1 MAISHKIKRA
11 KQRTYITFKKM
22 FDPSFRTESDMQQT
36 SAYLI
41 CKRLIEKEGT
51 TLLMAPLSG
60 KRYIKQEDGD
70 LFIIIGGDSIQIINH
85 VYSYTIPM
93 SGHTLIKTMD
103 AFDNKLE
110 GERNQLEFDVKSNI
124 QKSLNQI
131 KDELAKQ

>member
-1 MAISHKIKRA
+1 MNISHRIKRA
-11 KQRTYITFKKM
+11 KQRTYIKYKST
-22 FDPSFRTESDMQQT
+22 FDPSFRTQADAQQT

-51 TLLMAPLSG
+51 SLLMAPLSG
-60 KRYIKQEDGD
+60 KRYIKQDDGN
-70 LFIIIGGDSIQIINH
+70 LFIIIGHDSIQIINH

-103 AFDNKLE
+103 VFDNKLE
-110 GERNQLEFDVKSNI
+110 KERTQLEFDVKSNI

-131 KDELAKQ
+131 KDELAK

>member
-1 MAISHKIKRA
+1 MNISHRIKRV
-11 KQRTYITFKKM
+11 KQKVYIKCKKTF
-22 FDPSFRTESDMQQT
+22 DSSYRTEVDIQQT

-41 CKRLIEKEGT
+41 CKKLIEKEGT

-70 LFIIIGGDSIQIINH
+70 LFIIISSNSIQIINH

-93 SGHTLIKTMD
+93 SGHTLVKTMD
-103 AFDNKLE
+103 VFDNKLE

-131 KDELAKQ
+131 KDELAK

>member
-1 MAISHKIKRA
+1 MNISHNIKRA
-11 KQRTYITFKKM
+11 KQKTYIKYKKM
-22 FDPSFRTESDMQQT
+22 FDPSFRTEANAQQT

-51 TLLMAPLSG
+51 SLLMAPLSG
-60 KRYIKQEDGD
+60 KRYIKQDDGD
-70 LFIIIGGDSIQIINH
+70 LFIIIDSDSIQIINH

-103 AFDNKLE
+103 VFDNKLE
-110 GERNQLEFDVKSNI
+110 TERTQLEFDVKSNI

-131 KDELAKQ
+131 KDELSK

>member
-1 MAISHKIKRA
+1 MNISHRIKRA
-11 KQRTYITFKKM
+11 KQRTYIKYKKA
-22 FDPSFRTESDMQQT
+22 FDPSYRTETDEQQT

-51 TLLMAPLSG
+51 SLLMAPVSG

-70 LFIIIGGDSIQIINH
+70 LFIIIGHDSIQIINH

-93 SGHTLIKTMD
+93 AGHVLIKTMD

-110 GERNQLEFDVKSNI
+110 KERIQLEFDVKSNI

-131 KDELAKQ
+131 KDELAK

>member
-1 MAISHKIKRA
+1 MNISHRIKRA
-11 KQRTYITFKKM
+11 KQRTYIKYKKA
-22 FDPSFRTESDMQQT
+22 FDPSYRTETDEQQT

-60 KRYIKQEDGD
+60 KRYIKQEDGN
-70 LFIIIGGDSIQIINH
+70 LFIIIAHDSIQIINH

-110 GERNQLEFDVKSNI
+110 KERIQLEFDVKSNI

-131 KDELAKQ
+131 KDELAK

>member
-1 MAISHKIKRA
+1 MNISHRIKRA
-11 KQRTYITFKKM
+11 KQRTYIKYKST
-22 FDPSFRTESDMQQT
+22 FDPSWRTDSDAQQT

-51 TLLMAPLSG
+51 ILLMAPLSG
-60 KRYIKQEDGD
+60 KRYIKQDDGN
-70 LFIIIGGDSIQIINH
+70 LFIIIGHDSIQIINH

-93 SGHTLIKTMD
+93 SGHTLIKTFD

-110 GERNQLEFDVKSNI
+110 VERTKLEFDVKSNI

-131 KDELAKQ
+131 KDELTK